1 MDLKEIGFMLLAHHS
16 RDDLSHTI
24 KFSIKSHEFYLC
36 ARCTAIYSSLVVS
49 ALIFAF
55 LIDLSPL
62 LTWIRVL
69 LALTA
74 GTPVIL
80 SWGKQTLTGRQNS
93 NRTRILT
100 GIGGG
105 IGLAMLFYLP
115 TPLRELLIF
124 GIFGIV
130 FLILYF
136 GKIRKYKKNYRKVL
150 DEELNLPQAN
160 NFVAF

>member
-1 MDLKEIGFMLLAHHS
+1 MLLAHHS

-24 KFSIKSHEFYLC
+24 KISIKTHEIYLC
-36 ARCTAIYSSLVVS
+36 ARCTAIYSSLIVS
-49 ALIFAF
+49 ALTFSY
-55 LIDLSPL
+55 LIDLSTL
-62 LTWIRVL
+62 LTWIRVV

-80 SWGKQTLTGRQNS
+80 SWGKQTFTGRENS

-105 IGLAMLFYLP
+105 VGLAMLFYLP
-115 TPLRELLIF
+115 TPLREGMIF

-130 FLILYF
+130 FGILYF
-136 GKIRKYKKNYRKVL
+136 GKIRKYKKKDRKAL
-150 DEELNLPQAN
+150 KEELNLPRSN
-160 NFVAF
+160 DFMAF